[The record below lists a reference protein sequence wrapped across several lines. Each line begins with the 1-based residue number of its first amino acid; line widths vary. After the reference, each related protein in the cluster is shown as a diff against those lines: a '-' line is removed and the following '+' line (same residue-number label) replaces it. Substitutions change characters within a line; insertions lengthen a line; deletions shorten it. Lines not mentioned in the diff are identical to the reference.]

1 VKYLHLMILLVVGVA
16 AHGQALLPVV
26 SNVSASQRT
35 DGSKIVDIYYD
46 LTAGDPASSTVALV
60 VSDNN
65 GSSFDLVPDPAF
77 LSGDVGEGV
86 SPGTAK
92 HIQWSAGEEGQGYS
106 GYDFVFRV
114 IATNQNSPQVEAPL
128 FSLAEGFYPATQ
140 VLSITCST
148 AGASIYYSV
157 DGSMPTEASIP
168 YDGEIVINTD
178 TTIKARAY
186 IDGLVP
192 SQVVSATYIVSL
204 DATQAYLARVEN
216 LAGAEVVDIS
226 SVDNDIRFF
235 QGLEVNGHQLPNG
248 ESIWDKIY
256 FYWHNK
262 AGWLTET
269 RAGTRYLTRVF
280 DIKTR
285 TVNPENYDYYQTV
298 GNAQPIVDANGNAVF
313 NDSAHFLSAIEEG
326 KDVTRNTSHVNIFA
340 AAVPLNS
347 DYPTTRYYFNSC
359 TNNANTNARCILQ
372 VGTTGKNSVAGR
384 VTDTVTGYPVRYV
397 VADSAR
403 VIGETVVLGG
413 VFDYENGICKI
424 YEDGLEKGVNSSFYT
439 GVLPNTR
446 SYGVAIGNSPAGSSY
461 PRSAGAMVNCILVI
475 PDFLTQEQMDAINS
489 YLVDKFTPRIANP
502 YKVIDFSSA
511 TTLKADFHSH
521 TTYSDAVAAA
531 TPKARIDRYKTYGYK
546 VAAIT
551 DHDTIGPASGTTSPT
566 LHPCPTW
573 PWSAIYGNTPVIEPS
588 PETAGQMIE
597 YYPSLNMFAMKGN
610 ELSGFNADTPVNSGA
625 PANAFTL
632 HHIVSL
638 KNSTWTDEHIANGY
652 IIPNEYRLGNLGSK
666 VNDTEWRIAEPGN
679 QGGYTILAHPQ
690 THWQYFCE
698 GKLGAPPYPGMPD
711 GILPAY
717 DEVNYPNY
725 PYPTLW
731 YAEQFLA
738 NNHALGLEA
747 FNIRW
752 NGVIRDHKEWWDRI
766 LNNTMPDR
774 PIWGFA
780 NSDAHNV
787 TTDVG
792 KLMNMLFVNQATPA
806 EITQAL
812 ESGSFY
818 GVYDPQGST
827 LARHTSN
834 PPAFPTINSITC
846 QDSVISISANNTS
859 SINWINN
866 QALIHTG
873 PSFDTSKY
881 AHLKYIR
888 AELTGSDGSMAFTQP
903 FALKTH

>member
-1 VKYLHLMILLVVGVA
+1 MKYLHLIILLVLSVA

-86 SPGTAK
+86 SPGTAR

-114 IATNQNSPQVEAPL
+114 IATNLNSPQVEAPL

-148 AGASIYYSV
+148 TGASIYYSV

-178 TTIKARAY
+178 TTIKARAF

-216 LAGAEVVDIS
+216 VTGAEVVDIS

-269 RAGTRYLTRVF
+269 RTGTRYLTRVF

-285 TVNPENYDYYQTV
+285 TVNPENYDYYQTED
-298 GNAQPIVDANGNAVF
+298 NFQPIVDANGNAIF
-313 NDSAHFLSAIEEG
+313 DDNAHFLGAVEEG
-326 KDVTRNTSHVNIFA
+326 RDVVRNTSHVNMFA
-340 AAVPLNS
+340 VVIPLNAN
-347 DYPTTRYYFNSC
+347 YPTTRYYYNP
-359 TNNANTNARCILQ
+359 TINNDNTSTRCLLGVNI
-372 VGTTGKNSVAGR
+372 TTGVNRVGGRLLDTTVNQALRYAAAPAG
-384 VTDTVTGYPVRYV
+384 
-397 VADSAR
+397 R
-403 VIGETVVLGG
+403 VIGESILISGSLNYETGLAKL
-413 VFDYENGICKI
+413 YENG
-424 YEDGLEKGVNSSFYT
+424 VNVATNESYYT
-439 GVLPNTR
+439 GILPDTR
-446 SYGVAIGNSPAGSSY
+446 SSGVAIGNSPAGSSY
-461 PRSAGAMVNCILVI
+461 PRPAGAMINCMLVI
-475 PDFLTQEQMDAINS
+475 PQELSEEQREAIHA
-489 YLVDKFTPRIANP
+489 YLLDKFTPEVMNP
-502 YKVIDFSSA
+502 YGGIDFNQAS
-511 TTLKADFHSH
+511 TLKADFHTH
-521 TTYSDAVAAA
+521 TNYSDGAI
-531 TPKARIDRYKTYGYK
+531 TPKNRIDTKASYGYK
-546 VAAIT
+546 VLAIT
-551 DHDTIGPASGTTSPT
+551 DHDTIGPKIGTSVTMRPQ
-566 LHPCPTW
+566 PTW
-573 PWSAIYGNTPVIEPS
+573 PWNSIYGNSPEIEPS
-588 PETAGQMIE
+588 PETSGQMIE
-597 YYPSLNMFAMKGN
+597 YYPSLDMFAIIGN
-610 ELSGFNADTPVNSGA
+610 EFTGFVGDTPSNVSQPQYWG
-625 PANAFTL
+625 L

-638 KNSTWTDEHIANGY
+638 CNPMWTQEQIDQGY
-652 IIPNEYRLGNLGSK
+652 IMPSSYTYGSLGSK
-666 VNDTEWRIAEPGN
+666 VNDTEWRISEPGN
-679 QGGYTILAHPQ
+679 HDGLLILAHPQ
-690 THWQYFCE
+690 YHWQKFCE
-698 GKLGAPPYPGMPD
+698 GYLGDPPYPGMPE
-711 GILPAY
+711 GILPSY
-717 DEVNYPNY
+717 DEVAYPNY
-725 PYPTLW
+725 PYPSRW
-731 YAEQFLA
+731 YADIFTE
-738 NNHALGLEA
+738 NSHALGIEA
-747 FNIRW
+747 FNIRT
-752 NGVIRDHKEWWDRI
+752 NGIIRDHRLYWD
-766 LNNTMPDR
+766 LVLTKTMPER
-774 PIWGFA
+774 PVWGFA
-780 NSDAHNV
+780 NSDAHNN

-792 KLMNMLFVNQATPA
+792 KLMSMLFVNQENPEA
-806 EITQAL
+806 IVQAL
-812 ESGSFY
+812 VAGSFY

-846 QDSVISISANNTS
+846 QDSVISISSNNTS

-866 QALIHTG
+866 QAVIHTG

-888 AELTGSDGSMAFTQP
+888 AELTGSEGSMAFTQP